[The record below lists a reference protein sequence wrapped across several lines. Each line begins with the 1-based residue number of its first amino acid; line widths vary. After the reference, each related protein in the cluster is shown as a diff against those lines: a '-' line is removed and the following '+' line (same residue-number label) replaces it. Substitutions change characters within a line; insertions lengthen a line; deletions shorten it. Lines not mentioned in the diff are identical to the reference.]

1 MKNNFI
7 LLGLAAL
14 AGFLIYQR
22 SRRAT
27 TPITT
32 VPEPLMPLTPQQAVN
47 ATNPN
52 VFTSGSGSTSEPGG
66 GRRGML

>member
-1 MKNNFI
+1 MKNNLL

-14 AGFLIYQR
+14 AGYLIYKK

-32 VPEPLMPLTPQQAVN
+32 VPAPLMPFTPQQAVN

-52 VFTSGSGSTSEPGG
+52 SPTGGSENTGEPGG
-66 GRRGML
+66 GRRGIL